1 MKNCFPATPNCFE
14 KKCTFSYFQ
23 LYLIKRH
30 SDDRIT
36 LKSLK
41 KKMKISTFHDR
52 YVLKNSTHKKYC
64 LKLNLQVET

>member
-23 LYLIKRH
+23 IYLIKRH
-30 SDDRIT
+30 SDNRIT
-36 LKSLK
+36 LKSL